1 MSTTI
6 QNKSFNLAGYLDL
19 RNNFQ
24 KLKET
29 AKKSIFGVYFIL
41 NKHFNPSSFLIILF
55 SIIELLQLMSFSF
68 YPLLQSAWNN
78 SNNIKKIYDILNKF
92 EIVNYFNSNKLVY
105 LMVNYLILFLLV
117 LIIFDIIYVAYSYG
131 RGFFSMMMLV
141 HILKYLLYTLTTI
154 LFLPF
159 LRLFLSLFQ
168 CTTEKKHLIVS
179 KMNCFTGLHYLH
191 SFLSIISMIILL
203 ILVSFSIIF
212 FHHNYEYIT
221 NKRKHV
227 EVIKD
232 SKGLIFKFFI
242 KLSIS
247 LIFTFIDK
255 GEDKKLSYTFQ
266 WFIIFY
272 MNFISIY
279 YSFYIYFNDIYY
291 INPKIQLFHC
301 TLAFIYAWTNLS
313 LLISN
318 FLITLYNFEG
328 GLYFLIT
335 GIILIIIIMIF
346 NPRYDDSIE
355 ILTFDKFQR
364 NYETISYKIKVILH
378 IIAYRTEKRNQI
390 ILKEYV
396 RIHNKFCVLINCPIK
411 DIRLSVLND
420 PNFHKNP
427 NITKLLINFVN
438 RLYLYA
444 ITRFPNSLK
453 LKIDYANFLYF
464 HKKQRFKALSEIEE
478 IESNQNFKENLSLEL
493 EFMIFQTRKIILDE
507 QYINKDR
514 TFEFSL
520 NDTAIAY
527 ESHYKQ
533 CQSAILLVS
542 KLFLDFW
549 AMLSN
554 TKMTP
559 DIIKLNSTGEKINDC
574 LNNIN
579 EHWNRMQHYNPNN
592 PRALKM
598 YSSFIS
604 QILNNREMS
613 KEIMLLGKGIN
624 IPQNYIT
631 KETEN
636 DDYENEFKDEL
647 IKGNGILIIS
657 GDSNN
662 FGTILKASASVGKIF
677 GYLISDII
685 GKNIDEFF
693 IKGYNGYISY
703 YLKEKYKNVTSKKY
717 STIDFS
723 VEKVFYCLMRNQQV
737 NPIYIIYLGTSIV
750 NEKLILK
757 IKLQE
762 ISNINI
768 DIYNNHDSLNKFMNK
783 AVFIIDSKLKIISL
797 NNDGSVFLSLL
808 KPKKKDDMSSDFISY
823 FPNVIKESAKKNK
836 GGYKITDTELLEI
849 KENKSYF
856 QCSVKIHNSKKSK
869 NFPAAYK
876 FFNHISKYSEYTIP
890 IKLTVTEVDDLKEI
904 ILKKKKEEIEN
915 NKTISFEHEYFMN
928 LSKDNISNNK
938 DEILKDDENSD
949 SDIDEDFEQIKNS
962 QFIINIEY
970 SVSNLIKYKTN
981 KINDKNNTYKFDER
995 KIDSPFLSI
1004 NIDKVLDEIEDKRKK
1019 DEKEKEN
1026 NDYASGNLSASR
1038 ISKNL
1043 NNTNVLSN
1051 DTLGGTN
1058 QKNKKRNIMSYL
1070 KSKGKFVK
1078 LYDFEGLDFM
1088 KDLIKNETLND
1099 KTLQEIKEI
1108 NMENIYKE
1116 NKPKTQRLE
1125 EKSKLTLPIIN
1136 DSYHELSHENLNLN
1150 NINNISKDLNNNLK
1164 ISNQSKNS
1172 SLDGSKNSDDNV
1184 NNSGV
1189 EILDSKA
1196 LLFIQSDL
1204 NLHIFKEHLDLL
1216 PNYGKNIQ
1224 YKVYQNNKFITL
1236 NNYTTQLSLFLQIQ
1250 EATIQGDTM
1259 KLKKLRNPSSE
1270 KLNKFFSNKKIN
1282 DSEIGKKKRIVI
1294 YEKIDNDPHTKN
1306 RQRDKKKTLQ
1316 SLVKLK
1322 IYSFISFIIL
1332 LAIIII
1338 IFLLTSKANSKT
1350 KNSVNLVTYSYDAM
1364 NQISFSC
1371 YILRNLLLIQEK
1383 NYTQYLYS
1391 NSYSEF
1397 RKLNLDYLSDIQKN
1411 LDYIINNITES
1422 SLKLKDEHNRII
1434 NFPTIYEYFL
1444 DGNGV
1449 IQSQEN
1455 RTLIQLLREM
1465 RIYILTFANFPDISL
1480 KNNTLVNDLFYNCF
1494 NDFYRYLKYSSSLY
1508 TDLVF
1513 HNNKYHKILFS
1524 LLFLTAILISIFESF
1539 LISKIFIEVDYDK
1552 TKILCAFYEIP
1563 HEYINDLSKM
1573 CMKFIEKNE
1582 KEINMEFQKEGS
1594 NIDINDELILDDDE
1608 EELLDNKTDLVDT
1621 YDNSS
1626 HSATIQKRIIE
1637 VKNLNKKQNKFKIM
1651 RVGSIYI
1658 IFITIFI
1665 VDYVLK
1671 YQLYSKMDKIID
1683 SYNYTARAESQYIS
1697 SLNFQREKIINESAM
1712 IMESQD
1718 LLKLNET
1725 LETDFNLN
1733 GNILL
1738 KLINTNHY
1746 FSNKFLDFF
1755 NQITNGNICNYLEL
1769 NDCENLETGIGNY
1782 GIEVVSIKFFDYL
1795 RLGIIQFIKST
1806 TNKNAIEILSGKVV
1820 TNSCKILQYF
1830 IKPIYSILTTN
1841 MEQEII
1847 TIIDKQYEIAMI
1859 LFSVFIVV
1867 IIIIYVII
1875 WIPILQGLDE
1885 EIIRTKKMLNII
1897 PIQILDKIDSLKS
1910 GKY

>member
-24 KLKET
+24 KLKENI
-29 AKKSIFGVYFIL
+29 KKSIFGVYFIL
-41 NKHFNPSSFLIILF
+41 NKHFNPNIYLVIIF

-78 SNNIKKIYDILNKF
+78 SDNIKKIYNVLNKF

-105 LMVNYLILFLLV
+105 LLVNYLILFLLI
-117 LIIFDIIYVAYSYG
+117 LIIFDIIYVAYSVG

-141 HILKYLLYTLTTI
+141 HILKYLLYILTTI

-168 CTTEKKHLIVS
+168 CTVEKKHLIVS

-191 SFLSIISMIILL
+191 SFLSVISMIILL
-203 ILVSFSIIF
+203 VLVAFSIIF

-221 NKRKHV
+221 NKRKYV

-232 SKGLIFKFFI
+232 SKGLLFKFLI

-247 LIFTFIDK
+247 LIFTFVDK

-279 YSFYIYFNDIYY
+279 YSFYIYYNDIYY
-291 INPKIQLFHC
+291 VNSKIQLFHC
-301 TLAFIYAWTNLS
+301 SLAFIYAWTNIS
-313 LLISN
+313 LLTSN

-346 NPRYDDSIE
+346 NPRYDNAIE
-355 ILTFDKFQR
+355 ILTFNKFER
-364 NYETISYKIKVILH
+364 NYEIISYKIKVLLH
-378 IIAYRTEKRNQI
+378 IISHRTKKRNQI
-390 ILKEYV
+390 ILKEFIK
-396 RIHNKFCVLINCPIK
+396 IHSKFCVLINCPIK

-427 NITKLLINFVN
+427 NITKLLINYVN

-453 LKIDYANFLYF
+453 IKIDYANFLYF

-493 EFMIFQTRKIILDE
+493 EFMIFQTKKIILDE

-592 PRALKM
+592 PKALKM
-598 YSSFIS
+598 YSSFVS

-624 IPQNYIT
+624 IPQNYIP
-631 KETEN
+631 KESEN

-657 GDSNN
+657 GDLNN

-703 YLKEKYKNVTSKKY
+703 YLKEKFKNVENKKNNNN
-717 STIDFS
+717 IDFS
-723 VEKVFYCLMRNQQV
+723 TEKVFYCLMRNQQV

-757 IKLQE
+757 VKLQE
-762 ISNINI
+762 ISNINT
-768 DIYNNHDSLNKFMNK
+768 DIYNNHDSLNKFINN
-783 AVFIIDSKLKIISL
+783 AVFIIDSKLKILSL

-808 KPKKKDDMSSDFISY
+808 KPKKKDDMSTDFISY
-823 FPNVIKESAKKNK
+823 FPNVIKESSKKNK

-849 KENKSYF
+849 NDNKTTFQSY
-856 QCSVKIHNSKKSK
+856 VKIHNSKKTK

-890 IKLTVTEVDDLKEI
+890 IKLTVSEVDDLKEI
-904 ILKKKKEEIEN
+904 ILKKKKSEIEN

-938 DEILKDDENSD
+938 NEILNDDENSD
-949 SDIDEDFEQIKNS
+949 SDIDEEFEEIKNS
-962 QFIINIEY
+962 QFIIKIEY
-970 SVSNLIKYKTN
+970 SISNLIKYKRN
-981 KINDKNNTYKFDER
+981 KANDKNDNNKFDER

-1004 NIDKVLDEIEDKRKK
+1004 NIDKVLDEIEDKKKK

-1026 NDYASGNLSASR
+1026 NDLSISVTN

-1051 DTLGGTN
+1051 EGLGITN

-1088 KDLIKNETLND
+1088 KDIIKNETLND

-1116 NKPKTQRLE
+1116 NKPKTQRLNE
-1125 EKSKLTLPIIN
+1125 NTKITLPIVN
-1136 DSYHELSHENLNLN
+1136 NSYHDLSHDNLNVN
-1150 NINNISKDLNNNLK
+1150 NINNISKDVNNNLK
-1164 ISNQSKNS
+1164 LFYHSKNTS
-1172 SLDGSKNSDDNV
+1172 LLDGSKDSDDNG
-1184 NNSGV
+1184 NNSGG

-1196 LLFIQSDL
+1196 LLMIQSDL
-1204 NLHIFKEHLDLL
+1204 NLHIFKEQLDLL
-1216 PNYGKNIQ
+1216 PNYGKNVQ
-1224 YKVYQNNKFITL
+1224 YKVFQNNKFISL
-1236 NNYTTQLSLFLQIQ
+1236 SNQTTQLSLFLQIQ

-1270 KLNKFFSNKKIN
+1270 KLNKYFSNKKLN
-1282 DSEIGKKKRIVI
+1282 DNDIGKKKRVVI
-1294 YEKIDNDPHTKN
+1294 YDKIDNDPNTKK

-1316 SLVKLK
+1316 SLIKLK

-1332 LAIIII
+1332 LTILIV
-1338 IFLLTSKANSKT
+1338 IFLLTSQANSKT

-1422 SLKLKDEHNRII
+1422 SLKLKEEHNKII
-1434 NFPTIYEYFL
+1434 NFPTINEYFL

-1449 IQSQEN
+1449 IQSKEN

-1524 LLFLTAILISIFESF
+1524 LLFLVAILISIFESF

-1582 KEINMEFQKEGS
+1582 KEMNMEFQKEGS
-1594 NIDINDELILDDDE
+1594 NIDFNDELIVDDDE

-1621 YDNSS
+1621 YDNSI
-1626 HSATIQKRIIE
+1626 HSSTIQKRIIE
-1637 VKNLNKKQNKFKIM
+1637 VKNLNKKQNKYKIM
-1651 RVGSIYI
+1651 RVGSIYL

-1746 FSNKFLDFF
+1746 FSKKFLNFF
-1755 NQITNGNICNYLEL
+1755 NKITNGNSCDYLEL
-1769 NDCENLETGIGNY
+1769 EDCDNLENGIGNY

-1806 TNKNAIEILSGKVV
+1806 TNKNSIEILSGKVV
-1820 TNSCKILQYF
+1820 TKSCKILQYF
-1830 IKPIYSILTTN
+1830 LKPIYSILTSN
-1841 MEQEII
+1841 MEEEII
-1847 TIIDKQYEIAMI
+1847 KIIDKQYEIAMI
-1859 LFSVFIVV
+1859 LFSVFFVV
-1867 IIIIYVII
+1867 IIIIYVMI